1 VTETLPDDDN
11 IITRVYDFVK
21 GDFYMTTKE
30 QERTALNKI
39 RDILGT
45 LDADSWVNTA
55 FKGVCDIAQENIDND
70 FACSPVE
77 RVKSLEKEL
86 KTTQNSMESWKSDAV
101 HYKGEYE
108 ALKEAYD
115 KIQLK
120 ALNRGNLIEKFRQIF
135 GDDLEDANDTILEYC
150 EKPDSIEFKKAV
162 SARQDAQYWLN
173 EIDDVQ

>member
-1 VTETLPDDDN
+1 MTETLPDDDN

-21 GDFYMTTKE
+21 GDFYMTTKG

-77 RVKSLEKEL
+77 RVEELEKEL
-86 KTTQNSMESWKSDAV
+86 DKAEKREISWKADAER
-101 HYKGEYE
+101 YEGEYD

-120 ALNRGNLIEKFRQIF
+120 ALNRGNLIEKLRQIF